1 MTNNLTRGSVINDVN
16 IFIYDMTNGFSE
28 LFKNYFNVNIE
39 NEFKE
44 NQSKVKENL
53 KINDNLK
60 NRLLKFDNIDF
71 VTDKPYTLLNKY
83 NKKVNFY

>member
-1 MTNNLTRGSVINDVN
+1 
-16 IFIYDMTNGFSE
+16 MTNGFSE

-71 VTDKPYTLLNKY
+71 VTENPYTLLNKI
-83 NKKVNFY
+83 